1 MDGQG
6 FTEHTWDTLKVW
18 TGGCATPHDVDAGA
32 AVFALTDTL
41 NGRPMEWMLP
51 QPVIWYE
58 EDEEFAA
65 VVVQAEAH
73 ETEAGE
79 TLEVLGLVLPTGKT
93 AVAFTEDVEEVD
105 GVDATW
111 IALLEA
117 ELDPV
122 GDDGAEDEDGVF
134 AEADDPD
141 AEWDKDP
148 DGGEVIDE
156 DEAAVMHEARGEADA
171 VHKDDEDVEP

>member
-1 MDGQG
+1 MDGRG
-6 FTEHTWDTLKVW
+6 FTEHTWDALKVW
-18 TGGCATPHDVDAGA
+18 SGGCASPQDVDDGA

-41 NGRPMEWMLP
+41 NGRPLEWMLP

-105 GVDATW
+105 GVDPVW
-111 IALLEA
+111 VALIEA
-117 ELDPV
+117 ELEPLE
-122 GDDGAEDEDGVF
+122 GS
-134 AEADDPD
+134 
-141 AEWDKDP
+141 
-148 DGGEVIDE
+148 DE
-156 DEAAVMHEARGEADA
+156 DEEP
-171 VHKDDEDVEP
+171 DDEDAEDRA